1 MTISLLGILSL
12 ATLGLLAVLGG
23 VVTYLRWRFTHYV
36 ITTQELYYRSGII
49 SESVIQIRLANIQN
63 TGYSRSVLERILG
76 YGDISIQTSGTDTT
90 ELLIENVPNPREV
103 NGILTNQRGRIA
115 ADGSEW

>member
-1 MTISLLGILSL
+1 MLNIVRTQPLIC
-12 ATLGLLAVLGG
+12 AGG
-23 VVTYLRWRFTHYV
+23 SHYA
-36 ITTQELYYRSGII
+36 ITTQELCYRSSII

-63 TGYSRSVLERILG
+63 TEYSRSILERILG
-76 YGDISIQTSGTDTT
+76 YGDISMQTSGTDTT

-103 NGILTNQRGRIA
+103 NGILTNQRGRIV